1 MKTKF
6 LEDKRLSIILFAF
19 IFVMYAFVYMTK
31 TCFSAAMASIVSE
44 GVMTKSQ
51 TGLISAMFYL
61 VYAPFQIFGGKLADK
76 FPPDKLIIIG
86 LVGSGA
92 VNLAIFFNQNYIFM
106 LCLWTFNAVIQFGVW
121 PAIFKIVS
129 SQLKESHRPMA
140 VFAMSFASSCG
151 MFLAYL
157 FAMFMARWQDNFLF
171 SAISLFVLAA
181 GMAVVYSVASRRMVE
196 GQKRSITIP
205 EHITKTHKKET
216 HKMFLK
222 CGLYAMFPVILF
234 RTVISQGSN
243 TLAPT
248 MLMESYDNVSASYGN
263 FLSLFVIV
271 AGMVGTVLGGFVYT
285 RFIKDE
291 IKGFIYAFALSLPV
305 AFGLV
310 FIGKVPMIAAVVLL
324 ALTAM
329 ITLATNLFVSYIAM
343 AFARHGKNGE
353 VAGITNAAASL
364 GIMVQ
369 TYGLAAIADNFGWS
383 AVSWVWVIL
392 LSLSL
397 VILAFVYPRWQKFK
411 KEH

>member
-6 LEDKRLSIILFAF
+6 LEDRRLSLILFGF
-19 IFVMYAFVYMTK
+19 IFILYAFVYMTK

-51 TGLISAMFYL
+51 TGLISAAFYL
-61 VYAPFQIFGGKLADK
+61 AYAPFQIFGGKLADR
-76 FPPDKLIIIG
+76 FSPAKLIVIG
-86 LVGSGA
+86 LVGSGII
-92 VNLAIFFNQNYIFM
+92 NLAIFFNQNYIFM
-106 LCLWTFNAVIQFGVW
+106 LCAWTVNAVIQFGIW
-121 PAIFKIVS
+121 PAVFKIVS

-157 FAMFMARWQDNFLF
+157 FAMFMTRWTYNFMISGVVLLLF
-171 SAISLFVLAA
+171 ALLTAIIYP
-181 GMAVVYSVASRRMVE
+181 YSERRMVE
-196 GQKRSITIP
+196 GEKRVITIP
-205 EHITKTHKKET
+205 EHITAAHKKET
-216 HKMFLK
+216 HRMFLK

-271 AGMVGTVLGGFVYT
+271 AGMLGTILGGFVYT

-291 IKGFIYAFALSLPV
+291 IKGFIYVFALALPLCL
-305 AFGLV
+305 GLV
-310 FIGKVPMIAAVVLL
+310 FIGKIGIGISVVLL

-364 GIMVQ
+364 GIVVQ
-369 TYGLAAIADNFGWS
+369 TYGLAAIADGFGWS
-383 AVSWVWVIL
+383 AVAWVWVIL
-392 LSLSL
+392 LAVSLA
-397 VILAFVYPRWQKFK
+397 ILAFVYPKWHKFK